1 MKSIV
6 DELALKA
13 FSVAA
18 KSAPDSLLVKLL
30 TNKEKVALGRRL
42 IIAEAIKAGKTRM
55 EINER
60 ISISPN
66 TFTQIKRW
74 IDSDQNG
81 SGTVAVE
88 QQWPNLC
95 QICHQGGNHQF
106 REHQQMG
113 HGSGGRDER
122 RDAGWR
128 WDRK

>member
-13 FSVAA
+13 FSVATDDNA
-18 KSAPDSLLVKLL
+18 DSILIKLL
-30 TNKEKVALGRRL
+30 TTKEKIALGRRL

-74 IDSDQNG
+74 IDSEQKLYTSAKTNHEVSRSHLSRRQQVKKLSYEG
-81 SGTVAVE
+81 MKMSYPGHFLLFTIVE
-88 QQWPNLC
+88 ELWK
-95 QICHQGGNHQF
+95 
-106 REHQQMG
+106 
-113 HGSGGRDER
+113 
-122 RDAGWR
+122 
-128 WDRK
+128 RK

>member
-74 IDSDQNG
+74 IDSDQKIY
-81 SGTVAVE
+81 SPAKTVRDVSRKHVPRRKRIENFSYDDMKRRYPAHHLLFSIVE
-88 QQWPNLC
+88 ELWK
-95 QICHQGGNHQF
+95 
-106 REHQQMG
+106 
-113 HGSGGRDER
+113 
-122 RDAGWR
+122 
-128 WDRK
+128 RK

>member
-13 FSVAA
+13 F
-18 KSAPDSLLVKLL
+18 LLATENASDFIVVNLL
-30 TNKEKVALGRRL
+30 TNKEKIALGRRL

-74 IDSDQNG
+74 IDSDQKIYT
-81 SGTVAVE
+81 SAKTVRDISRKHAQRRQRVE
-88 QQWPNLC
+88 N
-95 QICHQGGNHQF
+95 F
-106 REHQQMG
+106 SYEDMK
-113 HGSGGRDER
+113 R
-122 RDAGWR
+122 RYPAHHLLFSIVEELWK
-128 WDRK
+128 RK